1 MQASGNHSHGLT
13 ATIAAAF
20 LIVCSTHLPA
30 AVIPFDLQESQAS
43 LVAASERDF
52 DRLDS
57 GAGLR
62 SGGAFPFDYQQLVFF
77 DLDDQGKP
85 VADAKLWT
93 AASVQAGRLRG
104 YFDDGWNYNISMIVE
119 LFDADTL
126 VARNETRHEVVMGM
140 RVDSNE
146 EKGFPVHTLLRVPAG
161 VYDYHIR
168 IQDSNWEEDRSVN
181 HKRGSLVVPASI
193 TSQPFV
199 SSVAIAADS
208 AGAWNPASDVKLKL
222 NAARIVQKDAR
233 PYVYFEAYG
242 LTPGSSYRGEIRL
255 VSRWVSRGQGEE
267 FNGTYEPFQMQ
278 YRGNVPTDPSEPVRK
293 LLRLDLQDTEPGPYE
308 VQIRVRD
315 LETGLVSEVRSARLK
330 VQGAD
335 RYRRLVPTGMAREQ
349 DR

>member
-1 MQASGNHSHGLT
+1 MQASGIRSHGLA

-52 DRLDS
+52 DRLDN

-77 DLDDQGKP
+77 DLDEQGKP
-85 VADAKLWT
+85 VVDARVWT

-104 YFDDGWNYNISMIVE
+104 YFDDGWNYNISMMVE

-126 VARNETRHEVVMGM
+126 VARTETRHEFVMGM

-168 IQDSNWEEDRSVN
+168 IQ
-181 HKRGSLVVPASI
+181 
-193 TSQPFV
+193 
-199 SSVAIAADS
+199 S

-233 PYVYFEAYG
+233 PFVYFEAYG

-278 YRGNVPTDPSEPVRK
+278 YRGNVPVDPSVPVRK

-330 VQGAD
+330 VQGAE
-335 RYRRLVPTGMAREQ
+335 RYRRLVPTGIAREQ
-349 DR
+349 DQ